1 MMPRAPRILVL
12 ADVGQPVYHVGDEA
26 MGIAAVHRL
35 RERGLE
41 VHALTRDPEHTRRH
55 IAGVAGCVRT
65 LEFPWPPAERELRL
79 MRVEYLLA
87 RLPEGAPG
95 GPDGGSPEERAAWE
109 RDVDRLAE
117 APQDPEILRFIR
129 EVATMDGV
137 VIAGG
142 GNMNSRYGWL
152 LHERCAL
159 GLVAQRL
166 GLPLVV
172 SGQTFGPALT
182 EADAE
187 VLTRLLASARLVGA
201 RESHST
207 AWARERGIPA
217 VHGYDDAVALVEDGR
232 SKATGSRP
240 GHAQPA
246 DAPGPADAIDPVAA
260 EPDSSGSR
268 VPGPGTP
275 SDGAPEGGTADHWT
289 LTTGD
294 RTLPELPER
303 FLAVTL
309 APVSEEQSRT
319 LARELDA
326 LCTVLGLA
334 GVFLPHMGDPERQDG
349 DVATHA
355 GVAARMSAPTVLLP
369 VLHAQR
375 AAEIQGLAAL
385 AVTSRYHPAVFA
397 VHAGQPVLGLVPDA
411 FTDVRL
417 RGVLE
422 HAGLG
427 DLAVPLGLLDGGR
440 LTEIARSLGWD
451 RSLPKPGTA
460 AGGLP
465 ARTPAWSASWWD
477 AVAARLRGEETP
489 LPKDVE
495 LPTAPSEVS
504 GSAALVRCREAR
516 GLWFPES
523 LGRARAEADA
533 ERALSWDAVRLRER
547 DEARDAL
554 GRRGTSEGGP
564 GTDSDPR
571 GTPPAGNGSE
581 DAATTPSPV
590 RSVRVRARRA
600 AQKLARRLPRG
611 RRD

>member
-1 MMPRAPRILVL
+1 MPRTSRPRRILVL

-26 MGIAAVHRL
+26 MGIAAVHQL
-35 RERGLE
+35 RDRGLE

-55 IAGVAGCVRT
+55 IDGVAGCVRT

-87 RLPEGAPG
+87 RLPAEVPG
-95 GPDGGSPEERAAWE
+95 GRDGGSPEERTVWE

-117 APQDPEILRFIR
+117 APEDPEILRFIR
-129 EVATMDGV
+129 EVAAMDGV

-182 EADAE
+182 EADTE

-207 AWARERGIPA
+207 AWARERGIAA

-232 SKATGSRP
+232 SKAMGSRP

-246 DAPGPADAIDPVAA
+246 DAPGPVVA
-260 EPDSSGSR
+260 EPGSSGNR
-268 VPGPGTP
+268 APGPETA
-275 SDGAPEGGTADHWT
+275 SDGAPEDGTVDCGT
-289 LTTGD
+289 LTEGD
-294 RTLPELPER
+294 QALPGLPER

-309 APVSEEQSRT
+309 APVSEAQAET

-326 LCTVLGLA
+326 LCTALDLA
-334 GVFLPHMGDPERQDG
+334 CVFLPHMGDPERQDG
-349 DVATHA
+349 DVTTHA
-355 GVAARMSAPTVLLP
+355 EVAGRMSMPSVLLP
-369 VLHAQR
+369 VLHAQG
-375 AAEIQGLAAL
+375 AARVQGFAAL

-397 VHAGQPVLGLVPDA
+397 AHSGQPVLGLVPDA

-440 LTEIARSLGWD
+440 LAEIARSLGWD
-451 RSLPKPGTA
+451 RSLPEPGTA

-465 ARTPAWSASWWD
+465 ARTLAWSASWWD
-477 AVAARLRGEETP
+477 AVAALLRGEETRIP
-489 LPKDVE
+489 EDVE
-495 LPTAPSEVS
+495 LPAAPSELS
-504 GSAALVRCREAR
+504 GSAALARCREVR

-554 GRRGTSEGGP
+554 AHRGSSDGGP
-564 GTDSDPR
+564 GTGSDLR
-571 GTPPAGNGSE
+571 GTPVASKGS
-581 DAATTPSPV
+581 DDVTTTPSPA
-590 RSVRVRARRA
+590 RSVLARARRA
-600 AQKLARRLPRG
+600 ARTLTRRLLRG
-611 RRD
+611 HRD